1 MRGLTVLML
10 PESIGRLNKLVRLTL
25 SFNKNLETLPNTIC
39 DLRAL
44 ESLYIG
50 GCSSVEA
57 LPLGL
62 GNIKSLQVLDAEGL
76 AVFRLPDSMG
86 QLPSSLKWIRAAG
99 CASMESLPNV
109 SNLKLLEKLDL
120 TDCSALTEIQGLE
133 EVSLLYKYSVWDV
146 QPISNG
152 IHFQETFLSVEVYC
166 YGPKSF
172 VSQLQGHRMRLP

>member
-86 QLPSSLKWIRAAG
+86 RLSNLVELTISYKKNL
-99 CASMESLPNV
+99 ESLPDTIC
-109 SNLKLLEKLDL
+109 NLSYLKILN
-120 TDCSALTEIQGLE
+120 I
-133 EVSLLYKYSVWDV
+133 
-146 QPISNG
+146 
-152 IHFQETFLSVEVYC
+152 
-166 YGPKSF
+166 
-172 VSQLQGHRMRLP
+172 RL